1 MAVQQRSK
9 KMDERIK
16 STAMLLLTKYIQR
29 ELPQIVPYL
38 HKVIH
43 VEVDGYWWVIHP
55 DRTYCICR
63 LEEIF

>member
-1 MAVQQRSK
+1 
-9 KMDERIK
+9 
-16 STAMLLLTKYIQR
+16 MLLLTKYIQR